1 MQRNYQQTAVTQFI
15 SVNNT
20 QYAYRVLGIN
30 EGIPLIMFQ
39 HFTGNMENWDPD
51 LINGLAEHFKVIIF
65 DNKGVGGSE
74 GTAPDNI
81 SEMAKDAESF
91 IDALGYKKVN
101 LFGFS
106 MGGFITQQIALNRPE
121 IVNKM
126 ILAGTGPKGGEGIT
140 DILNPLNVV
149 STMEPDE
156 SKLYLFYSP
165 SERSRTV
172 GKQILE
178 RMRER
183 QIDRDPDATQ
193 ETIMAQLQAILSWGQ
208 PDNEFKEKLGTIDIP
223 VLVVNGTNDIVV
235 PTINSYHLVQ
245 YLPNAKL
252 SLYPDANHGAIF
264 QYHDLFLEEAIPFLN
279 K

>member
-1 MQRNYQQTAVTQFI
+1 MKSNYQQSAETQFI

-20 QYAYRVLGIN
+20 LYAYRILGSK

-74 GTAPDNI
+74 GTSPDNI
-81 SEMAKDAESF
+81 SDMAKDAESF

-140 DILNPLNVV
+140 DILIPLNVV
-149 STMEPDE
+149 STMGPDD

-165 SERSRTV
+165 SESSRTA

-183 QIDRDPDATQ
+183 QADRDPDATQ
-193 ETIMAQLQAILSWGQ
+193 ETIMAQLKAILSWGQ
-208 PDNEFKEKLGTIDIP
+208 PDNEFKEKLRTIDIP

-264 QYHDLFLEEAIPFLN
+264 QYHDLFLEEAIPFLT